1 MGPGCCSLQGC
12 SCAIA
17 SNTTTGASPS
27 PRGPPG
33 QAVPTTRVTPPATP
47 RSCAPLAQG
56 CTPTPMYPKCPGVA
70 ALSQSGP
77 GDLLLSQAG
86 TPPQDHPAHPCS
98 TPGKAEA
105 QVLIAGPAG
114 HGNTRLLGTGA
125 WGKDFGTP
133 LPDRLR
139 QASKR
144 RSPFLPTVAG
154 SWTPKKSWRSHRDS
168 RDRLW
173 EHPGPR
179 PRRGDVTDSN
189 SWLRF
194 RNVSSDLSTGLPPD
208 ETPRSHTSLLATA

>member
-12 SCAIA
+12 SCAIV

-47 RSCAPLAQG
+47 RNCAPLAQG

-86 TPPQDHPAHPCS
+86 TPPKTILPTPAAPQGRQKPGFSSLARRGTGIPGCSAQAPGARILGHHCQTGSDRHQRDAHPS
-98 TPGKAEA
+98 SPLWQE
-105 QVLIAGPAG
+105 AGPQKRAG
-114 HGNTRLLGTGA
+114 DHTGTAGTACGNT
-125 WGKDFGTP
+125 
-133 LPDRLR
+133 
-139 QASKR
+139 
-144 RSPFLPTVAG
+144 
-154 SWTPKKSWRSHRDS
+154 
-168 RDRLW
+168 
-173 EHPGPR
+173 R

>member
-17 SNTTTGASPS
+17 SNTTTGVSPS

-70 ALSQSGP
+70 ALSQRGP
-77 GDLLLSQAG
+77 GDLLLSEVG
-86 TPPQDHPAHPCS
+86 TPPKTILPTPAAPQGRQKPRFSSLARWSTGIPGCS
-98 TPGKAEA
+98 AQAPGARI
-105 QVLIAGPAG
+105 LG
-114 HGNTRLLGTGA
+114 HHCQTGS
-125 WGKDFGTP
+125 
-133 LPDRLR
+133 DRLR

-173 EHPGPR
+173 EHPAAAGR
-179 PRRGDVTDSN
+179 CHR
-189 SWLRF
+189 
-194 RNVSSDLSTGLPPD
+194 
-208 ETPRSHTSLLATA
+208 